1 MSTRK
6 KLYAVLPKHP
16 DLTLQEARDH
26 WRHPH
31 GTLARRI
38 PTMTRY
44 IQSHQISSELVE
56 SDDNGRFL
64 GVAEVW
70 VDNLAD
76 AAGYATEPTRVL
88 EVEPD
93 EGVFLDL
100 NELAFFWT
108 EEEVLEGS
116 QALRLAEARE
126 DAIWEEGISS
136 VSTKVVQLVRN
147 EGTVPWRGDDDLELG
162 RRIGAFRHARGTAV
176 PELRGDDDPF
186 IGVRELWWPTLSRFE
201 RGVKAD
207 LEAWRALIDRPANA
221 LTMLVQTERIK

>member
-1 MSTRK
+1 MSKK

-44 IQSHQISSELVE
+44 IQSHQLASELIGGE
-56 SDDNGRFL
+56 HDRFL

-70 VDNLAD
+70 VDNLTD
-76 AAGYATEPTRVL
+76 ALGYATEPTRVL

-100 NELAFFWT
+100 SELSFFWT
-108 EEEVLEGS
+108 VEEILESGQS
-116 QALRLAEARE
+116 RRLDEARE
-126 DAIWEEGISS
+126 DAIWEESLAS
-136 VSTKVVQLVRN
+136 VSTKVVQLVRS
-147 EGTVPWRGDDDLELG
+147 EGEVPWRGDDDLELG
-162 RRIGAFRHARGTAV
+162 RRIGAFRHGRGTAA
-176 PELRGDDDPF
+176 PELQGPDDPF
-186 IGVRELWWPTLSRFE
+186 IGVRELWWPTVSRFE
-201 RGVKAD
+201 QGVKAD
-207 LEAWRALIDRPANA
+207 PEAWDQLINRPASA
-221 LTMLVQTERIK
+221 ITMLVQAERIK

>member
-1 MSTRK
+1 MSSKK

-44 IQSHQISSELVE
+44 IQSHQVSSDLIGGNN
-56 SDDNGRFL
+56 DRFL

-93 EGVFLDL
+93 EGAFLDL
-100 NELAFFWT
+100 GELAFFWT
-108 EEEVLEGS
+108 EEEILEGS
-116 QALRLAEARE
+116 QALRLHEARS
-126 DAIWEEGISS
+126 DAIWEEGLAS
-136 VSTKVVQLVRN
+136 VSTKVIQLVRRGSG
-147 EGTVPWRGDDDLELG
+147 ESWRGDDDLELG

-176 PELRGDDDPF
+176 PELRGEDDPF
-186 IGVRELWWPTLSRFE
+186 IGVRELWWPTVTRFE
-201 RGVKAD
+201 QGVRGD
-207 LEAWRALIDRPANA
+207 LSAWDALINRPENA